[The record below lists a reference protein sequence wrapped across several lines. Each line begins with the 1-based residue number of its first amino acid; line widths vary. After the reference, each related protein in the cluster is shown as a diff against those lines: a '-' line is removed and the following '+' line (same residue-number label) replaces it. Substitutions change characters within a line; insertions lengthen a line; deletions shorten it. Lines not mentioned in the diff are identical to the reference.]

1 MATNRPK
8 HSSNFINRTIRGLWT
23 WSSPSVLWSD
33 PNFTWGGVN
42 MTTWTNRSLNKLT
55 YLLTEVGDYLLLEDG
70 GRIILTGD
78 AWINRTK
85 H

>member
-8 HSSNFINRTIRGLWT
+8 HSSNFLNRAIRGLWK
-23 WSSPSVLWSD
+23 WSSPLVLWSD
-33 PNFTWGGVN
+33 PDFTWGGVN
-42 MTTWTNRSLNKLT
+42 TTNWANRSLNKLT
-55 YLLTEVGDYLLLEDG
+55 YLLTELGDYLLLEDG

-78 AWINRTK
+78 AWINRKK

>member
-1 MATNRPK
+1 MATNRSK

-42 MTTWTNRSLNKLT
+42 MTTWTNRPLNQLT
-55 YLLTEVGDYLLLEDG
+55 YLLTEDGGYLLLEDS
-70 GRIILTGD
+70 GRIVLTGD
-78 AWINRTK
+78 VWVNRTK